1 LKTSV
6 IYKKTIALFLSFLCI
21 VSSAVNIFA
30 AAESS
35 DALSDKEIS
44 WYFVPKKDNARP
56 PYPEEASFFSK
67 YSSYYLGPDEKV
79 VYLTFDAGYENG
91 NVEKIVNILAKN
103 DVKGA
108 FFVLKNFVEC
118 NKELVHRMTEKGHL
132 ICNHT
137 LKHRNMA
144 KCATEEEFAAELKAM
159 EDLYT
164 AVTGKALS
172 KFYRPPEGRFNEK
185 NLFWAEKM
193 GYKTIFWS
201 VAYAD
206 WDNNA
211 QPEPDA
217 SLQKLLD
224 RTHNGAIVLL
234 HPTSSTNAAI
244 LDDYIKELK
253 VRGYRFGELTELENG
268 GVG

>member
-1 LKTSV
+1 MKQTV
-6 IYKKTIALFLSFLCI
+6 NKKTLFRLLAVLCAVTFAMNVIAIAEGADNLS
-21 VSSAVNIFA
+21 S
-30 AAESS
+30 
-35 DALSDKEIS
+35 KEIS
-44 WYFVPKKDNARP
+44 WYFVPKKDHARP
-56 PYPEEASFFSK
+56 PFPEEASFFSK

-91 NVEKIVNILAKN
+91 NVEKIVNILDKN
-103 DVKGA
+103 DVRGA

-118 NKELVHRMTEKGHL
+118 NKDLVQRMTENGHI

-137 LKHRNMA
+137 LKHKNMA
-144 KCATEEEFAAELKAM
+144 KCSSEEEFVNELKAM

-164 AVTGKALS
+164 EVTGAKLS
-172 KFYRPPEGRFNEK
+172 KFYRPPEGRFNEQ

-193 GYKTIFWS
+193 GYKTVFWS

-211 QPEPDA
+211 QPDPKA
-217 SLQKLLD
+217 SLQKLID

-253 VRGYRFGELTELENG
+253 LMGYRFGELTELENG
-268 GVG
+268 GIG